1 MVPEGLLTLSS
12 PSLLGTLGTLVTQK
26 PLGGAMSD
34 TCPPVLEATLPALQV
49 GVFLKWGHSPFRL
62 VDSCEGLRT
71 ELGACPHSHQ
81 CGGGWGF

>member
-1 MVPEGLLTLSS
+1 MVPEGLLILSS

-26 PLGGAMSD
+26 PLVGGRCQTPA
-34 TCPPVLEATLPALQV
+34 LGATLPALQV
-49 GVFLKWGHSPFRL
+49 GVFLKWGHSPSRL

-71 ELGACPHSHQ
+71 ELGACPHFHQ